1 MVGCN
6 FPYEIW
12 ARIAT
17 YFASKTWAKV
27 RWLKTQLKSIKKQG
41 SDFEYLHKI
50 NRLVDYLAVV
60 SSPITIGEHIEVI
73 LDGLN
78 EDYATFITTMMSRVK
93 FFSINEIE
101 ALLIDQ
107 EEMIERFRKSKVPL
121 VEANMT

>member
-1 MVGCN
+1 M
-6 FPYEIW
+6 
-12 ARIAT
+12 
-17 YFASKTWAKV
+17 

-121 VEANMT
+121 V